1 MFANRIVDK
10 RGTGKSVG
18 KNERTEKMKKNREEE
33 GRGHDTR
40 GGKTRAAKRKGRR
53 REEERGRRSRDP
65 KWSSERST
73 HLQAKV
79 EIGALDALDAQARD
93 VLLAIG
99 AVVFRIQI

>member
-1 MFANRIVDK
+1 MQ
-10 RGTGKSVG
+10 
-18 KNERTEKMKKNREEE
+18 KNRGEE
-33 GRGHDTR
+33 GRGHDTK
-40 GGKTRAAKRKGRR
+40 GGKTRAAKGRR
-53 REEERGRRSRDP
+53 REEERRRQGRQGRLSRDP